1 MIDFIRVHY
10 SDKSRLEPYVLN
22 PEVFSKIY
30 SVFDIHKEEILYPY
44 KTNLENMEIVIN
56 ETSGYVK
63 NSLHKL
69 NNLLLEGEAHN
80 HNDFSY
86 SQICSMVDFLKDNI
100 IDIATSKLTQLEF
113 GLNIR
118 VPVQAKDLIS
128 KSVLMHNLQ
137 RHSAVKDFKGKGYLL
152 MFEHY
157 NYIIKIYDKAKQ
169 YGIRDQ
175 NILRFEIKFISPKE
189 FNKLG
194 VFNIND
200 LKNKEKLNNLF
211 NYLLRRFEELLIVD
225 DFSHQEITLEDFE
238 KINMYSS
245 FSFWDK
251 FRNENKRQSKLNHK
265 KKYVSLLEQYGL
277 LKSKNYLKKEL
288 IEKFNQ
294 LIHN

>member
-10 SDKSRLEPYVLN
+10 SDKRRLEASILE
-22 PEVFSKIY
+22 PELFPKIY
-30 SVFDIHKEEILYPY
+30 SVLEMNSTEILYPY
-44 KTNLENMEIVIN
+44 KTNLENMEIVVN

-63 NSLHKL
+63 NSIHKL
-69 NNLLLEGEAHN
+69 NNLLLEGDGHN
-80 HNDFSY
+80 HNDFNY
-86 SQICSMVDFLKDNI
+86 SQLCSRVDYLKDKI
-100 IDIATSKLTQLEF
+100 IDIATTKLTQLEF

-118 VPVQAKDLIS
+118 IPVEAKDLIS
-128 KSVLMHNLQ
+128 KSILMHKLE
-137 RHSAVKDFKGKGYLL
+137 RHSAVKKFKGNGYLL

-169 YGIRDQ
+169 YGIKDQ

-200 LKNKEKLNNLF
+200 LKNKDKLNSLF
-211 NYLLRRFEELLIVD
+211 HYLLNRFEELLIVD
-225 DFSHQEITLEDFE
+225 EFSIETTSIKDYDKL
-238 KINMYSS
+238 NMYSS

-251 FRNENKRQSKLNHK
+251 LRNEKKRQSKLNHK
-265 KKYVSLLEQYGL
+265 KKYLSLLKQYNL
-277 LKSKNYLKKEL
+277 LKKKNYLKEAL

-294 LIHN
+294 LISY

>member
-10 SDKSRLEPYVLN
+10 SDKRRLETF
-22 PEVFSKIY
+22 VFESELFQKIY
-30 SVFDIHKEEILYPY
+30 SVLEMKSDEVLYPY
-44 KTNLENMEIVIN
+44 KTNLKNMEIVIN

-69 NNLLLEGEAHN
+69 HNFLLEREEHN

-86 SQICSMVDFLKDNI
+86 SEVCSRIDFLKDKI
-100 IDIATSKLTQLEF
+100 VDIEKTKLTQLEF
-113 GLNIR
+113 GFNIII
-118 VPVQAKDLIS
+118 PVEAKTLIS
-128 KSVLMHNLQ
+128 KSFLMHNYK
-137 RHSAVKDFKGKGYLL
+137 RHSAVKKFKGKGYLL

-169 YGIRDQ
+169 YDIKDQ

-211 NYLLRRFEELLIVD
+211 NYLLNRFEELLIVD
-225 DFSHQEITLEDFE
+225 DFSTETINLEDFE
-238 KINMYSS
+238 KLNMYSS
-245 FSFWDK
+245 FSFWEQLTAD
-251 FRNENKRQSKLNHK
+251 NKRQKKLNHK
-265 KKYVSLLEQYGL
+265 KKYLSLLEKHSL
-277 LKSKNYLKKEL
+277 LKEKKHLRNQL

-294 LIHN
+294 LMTN